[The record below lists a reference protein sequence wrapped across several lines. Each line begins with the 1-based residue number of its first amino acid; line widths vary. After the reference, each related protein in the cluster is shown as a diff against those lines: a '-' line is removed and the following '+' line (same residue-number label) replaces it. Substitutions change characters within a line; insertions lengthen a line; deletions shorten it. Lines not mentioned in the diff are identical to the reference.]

1 MIIEI
6 NKDIDKYK
14 ETVVLGL
21 TVRQLIFSLIAL
33 IAGGSIV
40 LLIYPYVGLTVSAYV
55 AIPVVAPIA
64 LNGFYSYNGM
74 TFTELMKKKLYYAF
88 MNKPLIYSSTEGMHE
103 VTAIRQEELQ
113 ENKKQKSVGSFLLN
127 KKNKE
132 GRPHDTFE

>member
-14 ETVVLGL
+14 ETVILGL

-33 IAGGSIV
+33 ISGAGIV
-40 LLIYPYVGLTVSAYV
+40 LLIYPYVGLTVSAYI
-55 AIPVVAPIA
+55 AIPVVAPID

-88 MNKPLIYSSTEGMHE
+88 MNRPLIYSSTEGE
-103 VTAIRQEELQ
+103 DELATIRQEEQLI
-113 ENKKQKSVGSFLLN
+113 NKKQWSIGAFLLE

-132 GRPHDTFE
+132 DKLNDNTK

>member
-14 ETVVLGL
+14 ETVILGL

-33 IAGGSIV
+33 ISGAGIV
-40 LLIYPYVGLTVSAYV
+40 LLIYPYVGLTVSAYI

-74 TFTELMKKKLYYAF
+74 TFTELMKKKLYFAF
-88 MNKPLIYSSTEGMHE
+88 MNRPLIFSSTEGEHE
-103 VTAIRQEELQ
+103 LAAIRQEDQLVY
-113 ENKKQKSVGSFLLN
+113 KKQRSVGEFLLER
-127 KKNKE
+127 KNKE
-132 GRPHDTFE
+132 GKLNDTTK

>member
-88 MNKPLIYSSTEGMHE
+88 MNRPLIYSSTEGMHE

>member
-74 TFTELMKKKLYYAF
+74 TFTELMKKKLHYAF
-88 MNKPLIYSSTEGMHE
+88 MNRPLIYSSTEGKNE
-103 VTAIRQEELQ
+103 VAAIRQEELQ
-113 ENKKQKSVGSFLLN
+113 KNKKQKSVGSFLLK

-132 GRPHDTFE
+132 GRPHDTFK

>member
-14 ETVVLGL
+14 ETVILGL

-33 IAGGSIV
+33 ISGAGIV
-40 LLIYPYVGLTVSAYV
+40 LLIYPYVGLTVSAYI

-88 MNKPLIYSSTEGMHE
+88 MNRPLIYSSTEGE
-103 VTAIRQEELQ
+103 DELATIRQEEQLI
-113 ENKKQKSVGSFLLN
+113 NKKQWSIGAFLLE

-132 GRPHDTFE
+132 DKLNDNTK